1 MTRPVIQFTF
11 EDFKLISDW
20 LSWGHLRGMCVSALS
35 KLSSILFTLELSKK
49 LKGSDFVP
57 MISIYYYSTI
67 REQHSDVFN
76 SVCLQF

>member
-1 MTRPVIQFTF
+1 METKTRNTLTRPVIQFTF

-57 MISIYYYSTI
+57 MT
-67 REQHSDVFN
+67 Q
-76 SVCLQF
+76 